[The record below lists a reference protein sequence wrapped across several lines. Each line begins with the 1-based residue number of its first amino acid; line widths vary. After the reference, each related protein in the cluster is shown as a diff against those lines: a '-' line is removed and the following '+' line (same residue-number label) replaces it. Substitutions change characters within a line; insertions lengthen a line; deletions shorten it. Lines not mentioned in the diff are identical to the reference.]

1 MSGKNRAFALA
12 VATAALVGMSAPVA
26 SAATFQGGP
35 SGFNNDS
42 VLNLSGNQVPLQS
55 CTSGPSADTVTSTQA
70 YDSLA
75 SFLPIIG
82 TGAVT
87 PLQGN
92 SCSQSPTQTNTTEA
106 NTGPTIA
113 PPIGGPI
120 SAGPIS
126 HRSMSRSAGPNS
138 GPNFD
143 PSSDPTTNGF
153 NNDSVVNLSGNQV
166 PVQSCTSGAALNT
179 VTATQAMTGLISFLP
194 VMSTGMVSPTQGNTC
209 TQTPDQTNSTTAN
222 TGLNTSS

>member
-70 YDSLA
+70 YTSLA

-106 NTGPTIA
+106 NTGPTA
-113 PPIGGPI
+113 PPL
-120 SAGPIS
+120 AGPIS
-126 HRSMSRSAGPNS
+126 HRSMSRSQGPNS
-138 GPNFD
+138 D
-143 PSSDPTTNGF
+143 PSVDPTYNGF
-153 NNDSVVNLSGNQV
+153 NNDSVLNLSGNQV
-166 PVQSCTSGAALNT
+166 PTQTCTSGAAANT
-179 VTATQAMTGLISFLP
+179 VAATQAMTGLISFLP

-209 TQTPDQTNSTTAN
+209 TQAPVQTNDTTAN